1 MSDKHTLEGNGYL
14 VGSNLEKALKAGY
27 FVATGELGPP
37 QSADRHEIEHKAQ
50 FLRGI
55 VESVN
60 ITDNQTAVV
69 RMSSISVAVMLMEL
83 GIEPNIQM
91 TARDR
96 NRIAIQSDLLGAYA
110 LGCRNLLCLTGDHQ
124 TFGNHP
130 QSKNVHDVDS
140 ISMLQMMQDMREQRV
155 FQCGDAVKGQEAR
168 FFLGAAANPFADPFE
183 FRPYRL
189 GKKVRAGADFIQTQI
204 IFNVPKFREFMR
216 RVVDLGLH
224 EQTYIL
230 AGVAPIKSLGAA
242 KYMATRVPGMEVDP
256 EYIERMRNSTKGLPS
271 IAEIKAMD
279 DPEEA
284 KKARAARREAAQ
296 TEGIGICVEIINA
309 CKEIEGVHGV
319 HIMAIEWEEAV
330 DGIVRQAQIG
340 PKYDP
345 ARQAAEGVGP

>member
-1 MSDKHTLEGNGYL
+1 MSDNGYI

-37 QSADRHEIEHKAQ
+37 QSADRHEIDHKAG
-50 FLRGI
+50 FLKGI

-91 TARDR
+91 TCRDR
-96 NRIAIQSDLLGAYA
+96 NRVAIQSDLLGAHA

-130 QSKNVHDVDS
+130 NAKNVHDLDS
-140 ISMLQMMQDMREQRV
+140 ISLLQVCRDLREKKI
-155 FQCGDAVKGQEAR
+155 FECGDAVKGQEPA

-189 GKKVRAGADFIQTQI
+189 AKKANAGADFIQTQI
-204 IFNVPKFREFMR
+204 IFNVPKFREYMR
-216 RVVDLGLH
+216 RVVDLGAH
-224 EQTYIL
+224 EKTYIL

-242 KYMATRVPGMEVDP
+242 RYMATKVPGMEVDP
-256 EYIERMRNSTKGLPS
+256 EYIERMRNSTKDLPS
-271 IAEIKAMD
+271 IKEIKAMD
-279 DPEEA
+279 NPEEA
-284 KKARAARREAAQ
+284 KAARAARSKAAQ
-296 TEGIGICVEIINA
+296 TEGIQICVDIINA

-330 DGIVRQAQIG
+330 DSIVKACQIG

-345 ARQAAEGVGP
+345 ARQAGS

>member
-1 MSDKHTLEGNGYL
+1 MSDNGYI

-37 QSADRHEIEHKAQ
+37 QSADRHEIERKANL
-50 FLRGI
+50 LRGI
-55 VESVN
+55 VDSVN

-110 LGCRNLLCLTGDHQ
+110 LGVRNLLCLTGDHQ

-140 ISMLQMMQDMREQRV
+140 ISMLQMVRDMRDKKI
-155 FQCGDAVKGQEAR
+155 FQCGDPIKGQEPR
-168 FFLGAAANPFADPFE
+168 FFLGAAANPFGDPFE

-189 GKKVRAGADFIQTQI
+189 GKKVRAGADFIQTQMI
-204 IFNVPKFREFMR
+204 YNVPKFQEYMR

-224 EQTYIL
+224 EQVYIL
-230 AGVAPIKSLGAA
+230 AGVGPIRSLGAA
-242 KYMATRVPGMEVDP
+242 RYMATKVPGMEVDP
-256 EYIERMRNSTKGLPS
+256 EYIERMRNATKGLPS
-271 IAEIKAMD
+271 IKEIKAMD
-279 DPEEA
+279 NPAEA
-284 KKARAARREAAQ
+284 KAARRARKAASEK
-296 TEGIGICVEIINA
+296 EGIQICVDIINA
-309 CKEIEGVHGV
+309 CKEIEGVAGV

-330 DGIVRQAQIG
+330 DRIVQACQIG
-340 PKYDP
+340 PRYDP
-345 ARQAAEGVGP
+345 ARQ

>member
-1 MSDKHTLEGNGYL
+1 MSDNGYV

-37 QSADRHEIEHKAQ
+37 QSADRDEIAHKAQ
-50 FLRGI
+50 FLKGI

-110 LGCRNLLCLTGDHQ
+110 LGARNLLCLTGDHQ

-140 ISMLQMMQDMREQRV
+140 ISMLMMCRDMRDAKQ
-155 FQCGDAVKGQEAR
+155 FQCGDAIKGQEPR
-168 FFLGAAANPFADPFE
+168 FLLGAASNPFADPFD

-204 IFNVPKFREFMR
+204 IFNVPKFAEFMR

-230 AGVAPIKSLGAA
+230 AGVAPIKSLGGA
-242 KYMATRVPGMEVDP
+242 KYMATKVPGMEVDTQ
-256 EYIERMRNSTKGLPS
+256 YIERMRNATKDLPS
-271 IAEIKAMD
+271 IKEIRAMD
-279 DPEEA
+279 DPDEA
-284 KKARAARREAAQ
+284 KAARRLRSKAAQ
-296 TEGIGICVEIINA
+296 AEGIQICVDIINA
-309 CKEIEGVHGV
+309 CKEIEGVAGV

-330 DGIVRQAQIG
+330 DDIVRKTQIG

-345 ARQAAEGVGP
+345 ARQAT

>member
-1 MSDKHTLEGNGYL
+1 MSDNNVVAGNGYI
-14 VGSNLEKALKAGY
+14 VGSKLEKALKAGY

-37 QSADRHEIEHKAQ
+37 QSAERKEIEHKAQ
-50 FLRGI
+50 FLKGI

-91 TARDR
+91 TCRDR

-130 QSKNVHDVDS
+130 QSKNVHDLDS
-140 ISMLQMMQDMREQRV
+140 ISLLQACRAMRDQKV
-155 FQCGDAVKGQEAR
+155 FQSGDKIKGQEPR

-189 GKKVRAGADFIQTQI
+189 AKKARAGADFIQTQL
-204 IFNVPKFREFMR
+204 IFNVPKFKEFMR
-216 RVVDLGLH
+216 RVVDIGAH
-224 EQTYIL
+224 EQTFIL
-230 AGVAPIKSLGAA
+230 AGVGPIKSLGAA
-242 KYMATRVPGMEVDP
+242 KYMATKVPGMEVDP
-256 EYIERMRNSTKGLPS
+256 EYITRMENSTKGLPS
-271 IAEIKAMD
+271 LADIKAMD
-279 DPEEA
+279 PKEAAEA
-284 KKARAARREAAQ
+284 KRKRAKAAE
-296 TEGIGICVEIINA
+296 TVGIGICVEIINE
-309 CKEIEGVHGV
+309 CKKIEGVAGV
-319 HIMAIEWEEAV
+319 HIMAIEWEDAV
-330 DGIVRQAQIG
+330 DEIVKQTQIG

-345 ARQAAEGVGP
+345 ARQAA

>member
-1 MSDKHTLEGNGYL
+1 MSDSSNGNGYIT
-14 VGSNLEKALKAGY
+14 GSNLEKALRAGY

-37 QSADRHEIEHKAQ
+37 QSADRHEIEHKAG
-50 FLRGI
+50 FLKGI

-83 GIEPNIQM
+83 GIEPNVQM

-130 QSKNVHDVDS
+130 QAKNVHDLDS
-140 ISMLQMMQDMREQRV
+140 ISMLQMCRDLRDEKI
-155 FQCGDAVKGQEAR
+155 FECGDAVKGQEPR
-168 FFLGAAANPFADPFE
+168 FFLGAASNPFADPFD

-189 GKKVRAGADFIQTQI
+189 GKKVQAGADFVQTQI

-224 EQTYIL
+224 EKTYIL
-230 AGVAPIKSLGAA
+230 AGVAPIKSLGGAR
-242 KYMATRVPGMEVDP
+242 YMATKVPGMEVDP
-256 EYIERMRNSTKGLPS
+256 EYIERMRNSTRDLPS
-271 IAEIKAMD
+271 IKEIKAMD

-284 KKARAARREAAQ
+284 KAARRARSKAAQ
-296 TEGIGICVEIINA
+296 TEAIQICVDIINA

-330 DGIVRQAQIG
+330 DGIVKACQIG

-345 ARQAAEGVGP
+345 ARQAVQ

>member
-1 MSDKHTLEGNGYL
+1 MSDNGYIT
-14 VGSNLEKALKAGY
+14 GSNLEKALKAGY

-50 FLRGI
+50 FLKGI

-91 TARDR
+91 TCRDR

-110 LGCRNLLCLTGDHQ
+110 LGARNLLCLTGDHQ

-130 QSKNVHDVDS
+130 TSKNVHDLDS
-140 ISMLQMMQDMREQRV
+140 ISLLQVCRAMRDEKI
-155 FQCGDAVKGQEAR
+155 FQCGDKIKGQEPR

-189 GKKVRAGADFIQTQI
+189 GKKVNAGADFIQTQL
-204 IFNVPKFREFMR
+204 IFNVPKFREYMR

-224 EQTYIL
+224 EKTYIL
-230 AGVAPIKSLGAA
+230 AGVGPIRSLGAA
-242 KYMATRVPGMEVDP
+242 KYMATKVPGMEVDP
-256 EYIERMRNSTKGLPS
+256 EYLERMRDCTKDLPS
-271 IAEIKAMD
+271 LSEIKAMD
-279 DPEEA
+279 NPEEA
-284 KKARAARREAAQ
+284 KQARRLRQEASEN
-296 TEGIGICVEIINA
+296 EGIQICVEIINA
-309 CKEIEGVHGV
+309 CKEMEGVAGV

-330 DGIVRQAQIG
+330 DEIVKQCQIG

-345 ARQAAEGVGP
+345 ARQAA

>member
-1 MSDKHTLEGNGYL
+1 MSDNGYI
-14 VGSNLEKALKAGY
+14 VGSNLEKALRAGY

-37 QSADRHEIEHKAQ
+37 QSADKHEIEHKAG
-50 FLRGI
+50 FLKGI

-130 QSKNVHDVDS
+130 QAKNVHDVDS
-140 ISMLQMMQDMREQRV
+140 ISMLQMCRGLRDDKIFE
-155 FQCGDAVKGQEAR
+155 CGDAVKGQEPR

-189 GKKVRAGADFIQTQI
+189 GKKVQAGADFIQTQI
-204 IFNVPKFREFMR
+204 IFNVPKFKDYMR
-216 RVVDLGLH
+216 RVVDLGQH
-224 EQTYIL
+224 EKTYIL

-242 KYMATRVPGMEVDP
+242 RYMATKVPGMEVDP
-256 EYIERMRNSTKGLPS
+256 EYTERMRDSTRGLPS
-271 IAEIKAMD
+271 IKEIKAMD
-279 DPEEA
+279 NPDEA
-284 KKARAARREAAQ
+284 KEARRLRREAAQ
-296 TEGIGICVEIINA
+296 SEGIQICVDIINA
-309 CKEIEGVHGV
+309 CKEIEGVAGV

-330 DGIVRQAQIG
+330 DSIVKACQIG

-345 ARQAAEGVGP
+345 ARQA

>member
-1 MSDKHTLEGNGYL
+1 MSDNGTI

-37 QSADRHEIEHKAQ
+37 QSADRHEIEHKAGY
-50 FLRGI
+50 LKGI

-91 TARDR
+91 TCRDR

-130 QSKNVHDVDS
+130 HSKNVHDMDS
-140 ISMLQMMQDMREQRV
+140 ISLIQMCRNMRDNKV
-155 FQCGDAVKGQEAR
+155 FECGDPIKGQEPA
-168 FFLGAAANPFADPFE
+168 FFIGAAANPFADPFD

-189 GKKVRAGADFIQTQI
+189 AKKTNAGANFIQTQI
-204 IFNVPKFREFMR
+204 IFNVPKFREYMR
-216 RVVDLGLH
+216 RVVDLGVH
-224 EQTYIL
+224 EKTYIL

-242 KYMATRVPGMEVDP
+242 RYMATKVPGMEVEP
-256 EYIERMRNSTKGLPS
+256 EYIERMRESTKDLPS
-271 IAEIKAMD
+271 IQEIKAMD

-284 KKARAARREAAQ
+284 KAARAARKQAAE
-296 TEGIGICVEIINA
+296 TEGIQICVDVINA

-330 DGIVRQAQIG
+330 DSIVKACQIG

-345 ARQAAEGVGP
+345 ARQPAA

>member
-1 MSDKHTLEGNGYL
+1 MSDNGYT

-37 QSADRHEIEHKAQ
+37 QSADRHEIEHKAG
-50 FLRGI
+50 FLKGI

-91 TARDR
+91 TCRDR
-96 NRIAIQSDLLGAYA
+96 NRIAIQSDLLGAHA

-130 QSKNVHDVDS
+130 NAKNVHDLDS
-140 ISMLQMMQDMREQRV
+140 ISLLQVCRDLRDEKI
-155 FQCGDAVKGQEAR
+155 FECGDAVKGQEPA
-168 FFLGAAANPFADPFE
+168 FFLGAAANPFADPFD

-189 GKKVRAGADFIQTQI
+189 AKKANAGADFIQTQI

-216 RVVDLGLH
+216 RVVDLGAH
-224 EQTYIL
+224 EKTYIL
-230 AGVAPIKSLGAA
+230 AGVAPIKSLGGAR
-242 KYMATRVPGMEVDP
+242 YMATKVPGMEVDP
-256 EYIERMRNSTKGLPS
+256 EYIERMRNSTKDLPS
-271 IAEIKAMD
+271 IKEIKAMD
-279 DPEEA
+279 NPDEA
-284 KKARAARREAAQ
+284 KAARAARSKAAQ
-296 TEGIGICVEIINA
+296 TEGIQICVDIINA

-330 DGIVRQAQIG
+330 DSIVKACQIG

-345 ARQAAEGVGP
+345 ARRTGS

>member
-1 MSDKHTLEGNGYL
+1 MSDTNNGNDYI
-14 VGSNLEKALKAGY
+14 VGSSLEKALRAGY

-37 QSADRHEIEHKAQ
+37 QSADRHEIEHKAG

-130 QSKNVHDVDS
+130 QAKNVHDVDS
-140 ISMLQMMQDMREQRV
+140 ISMLQMCRDLRDEKI
-155 FQCGDAVKGQEAR
+155 FQCGDAVKGQEPR
-168 FFLGAAANPFADPFE
+168 FFLGAASNPFADPFD

-189 GKKVRAGADFIQTQI
+189 GKKAKAGANFIQTQI

-224 EQTYIL
+224 EETYIL

-242 KYMATRVPGMEVDP
+242 RYMATKVPGMEVDP
-256 EYIERMRNSTKGLPS
+256 EYIERMRNSTRDLPS
-271 IAEIKAMD
+271 IREIKAMD
-279 DPEEA
+279 DAEEA
-284 KKARAARREAAQ
+284 KAARKARRQAAQ
-296 TEGIGICVEIINA
+296 TEGIQVCVDIINA

-319 HIMAIEWEEAV
+319 HIMAIEWEEVV
-330 DGIVRQAQIG
+330 DSIVKACQIG

-345 ARQAAEGVGP
+345 ARQAVQ

>member
-1 MSDKHTLEGNGYL
+1 MSDSSSGNDYI
-14 VGSNLEKALKAGY
+14 VGSNLEKALRAGY

-37 QSADRHEIEHKAQ
+37 QSADRHEIEHKAG

-130 QSKNVHDVDS
+130 QAKNVHDMDS
-140 ISMLQMMQDMREQRV
+140 ISMLQMCRNLRDEKI
-155 FQCGDAVKGQEAR
+155 FQCGDAVKGQEPR
-168 FFLGAAANPFADPFE
+168 FFLGAASNPFADPFD

-189 GKKVRAGADFIQTQI
+189 GKKVKAGANFIQTQI
-204 IFNVPKFREFMR
+204 IFNVPKFKEFMR

-224 EQTYIL
+224 EKTYIL

-242 KYMATRVPGMEVDP
+242 RYMATKVPGMEVDP
-256 EYIERMRNSTKGLPS
+256 EYIERMRNSTSDLPS
-271 IAEIKAMD
+271 IKEIKAMD
-279 DPEEA
+279 DAAEA
-284 KKARAARREAAQ
+284 KAARQARNEAAQ
-296 TEGIGICVEIINA
+296 AEGIQICVDIINA
-309 CKEIEGVHGV
+309 CKEIDGVQGV

-330 DGIVRQAQIG
+330 DGIVKACQIG

-345 ARQAAEGVGP
+345 ARQAVQ

>member
-1 MSDKHTLEGNGYL
+1 MSDNGYIT
-14 VGSNLEKALKAGY
+14 GSNLEKALRAGF

-50 FLRGI
+50 FLKGI

-69 RMSSISVAVMLMEL
+69 RMSSISVAVMLLEM

-91 TARDR
+91 TCRDR

-110 LGCRNLLCLTGDHQ
+110 LGARNLLCLTGDHQ

-130 QSKNVHDVDS
+130 TSKNVHDMDS
-140 ISMLQMMQDMREQRV
+140 ISLLQMCRAMRDDKV
-155 FQCGDAVKGQEAR
+155 FQCGDKIKGQEPR

-189 GKKVRAGADFIQTQI
+189 GKKVNAGADFIQTQL
-204 IFNVPKFREFMR
+204 IFNVPKFREYMR

-224 EQTYIL
+224 EKTYIL
-230 AGVAPIKSLGAA
+230 AGVGPIRSLGAA
-242 KYMATRVPGMEVDP
+242 KYMATKVPGMEVDP
-256 EYIERMRNSTKGLPS
+256 EYIDRMRDCTKDLPS
-271 IAEIKAMD
+271 LADIKAMD
-279 DPEEA
+279 NPEEA
-284 KKARAARREAAQ
+284 KEARRLRKVASEN
-296 TEGIGICVEIINA
+296 EGIQICVEIINA
-309 CKEIEGVHGV
+309 CKEIEGVAGV

-330 DGIVRQAQIG
+330 DEITKQAGLQ
-340 PKYDP
+340 PRP
-345 ARQAAEGVGP
+345 AVD

>member
-1 MSDKHTLEGNGYL
+1 MSDNGYI

-37 QSADRHEIEHKAQ
+37 QSADRNEIEHKAG
-50 FLRGI
+50 FLKDI

-91 TARDR
+91 TCRDR
-96 NRIAIQSDLLGAYA
+96 NRIAIQSDLLGAHA

-130 QSKNVHDVDS
+130 NAKNVHDLDS
-140 ISMLQMMQDMREQRV
+140 ISLLQVCRDMRDQKIFE
-155 FQCGDAVKGQEAR
+155 CGDAIKGQEPG
-168 FFLGAAANPFADPFE
+168 FFLGAAANPFADPFD

-189 GKKVRAGADFIQTQI
+189 GKKANAGADFIQTQI
-204 IFNVPKFREFMR
+204 IFNMPKFRDYMR
-216 RVVDLGLH
+216 RVVDLGIH
-224 EQTYIL
+224 EKTFIL

-242 KYMATRVPGMEVDP
+242 RYMATKVPGMEVDP
-256 EYIERMRNSTKGLPS
+256 EYIERMRNSTKDLPS
-271 IAEIKAMD
+271 IKEIKAMD
-279 DPEEA
+279 DPEEVKA
-284 KKARAARREAAQ
+284 ARAARRKAAQ
-296 TEGIGICVEIINA
+296 SEGIQICVDIINA

-330 DGIVRQAQIG
+330 DSIVRTCQLG

-345 ARQAAEGVGP
+345 ARQSVS